1 MDGIGSGRQG
11 NRKTKMT
18 NHKYESQGHFYHYL
32 KLLITS
38 FTAQKKED
46 IYDLPLLIMAMTYK
60 GTKVSTDGT
69 QARDLD
75 LFLMV

>member
-1 MDGIGSGRQG
+1 LGISP
-11 NRKTKMT
+11 T
-18 NHKYESQGHFYHYL
+18 
-32 KLLITS
+32 
-38 FTAQKKED
+38 
-46 IYDLPLLIMAMTYK
+46 IYDLLLLIMAMTYK